1 MGKTT
6 SLIHTYPEQWKNE
19 NPGKIA
25 LIHNDSGRQLMYH
38 QFAKM
43 VDDVALRL
51 LDIGI
56 EPGDRVAV
64 LLPPCIEGVVL
75 LYACA
80 KIGATYVPF
89 NLQLPK
95 REFIRRIQLVHPKAF
110 FFVGIT
116 QKGDCS
122 IVGRTVR
129 QMCPL
134 ISHFIQINLKKNG
147 NSYLIHGASSW
158 ENFVRSSSTFKL
170 SPSFGHS
177 GRMRKLKKSIHA
189 WSPLVMFFDRVQKRP
204 VLLCH
209 ENIMVQANLMHQQAK
224 ITQQTKILVNQMFS
238 EMSNLIHSI
247 CATIAA
253 GGTVILTEEFDP
265 MRTHQIIDNYCVTHL
280 NQSIGDYELIWD
292 EAPPQTCRHPSLVF
306 AIYQTRA
313 VEKMFQETFL
323 DKMRAFAPS
332 FGTGLHLP
340 EAGGYISF
348 NSMGT
353 FQRNITS
360 ELTIHPGIIP
370 LSVREPVK
378 ADQTA
383 GEELPEE
390 HPGDIYVHPPAVFLG
405 YFKSPKST
413 SQILTRE
420 GLLATRIKGSI
431 RGSGAQL
438 LVPISGDSRAQSTTK
453 VEYSPLIF

>member
-43 VDDVALRL
+43 VNDVASRL

-56 EPGDRVAV
+56 EPGDRIAV

-75 LYACA
+75 LYASA
-80 KIGATYVPF
+80 KVGAIYVPF

-95 REFIRRIQLVHPKAF
+95 REFIRRIQFIHPKAF
-110 FFVGIT
+110 FFVGTT

-129 QMCPL
+129 HMCPL
-134 ISHFIQINLKKNG
+134 ISHFIQIDLEKNG
-147 NSYLIHGASSW
+147 KNHLIHGISSW
-158 ENFVRSSSTFKL
+158 ENFVRTSSSFRVTSSL
-170 SPSFGHS
+170 GYSS
-177 GRMRKLKKSIHA
+177 RMRKLKKSIHA
-189 WSPLVMFFDRVQKRP
+189 WSPLVMFFDGIHKRP

-209 ENIMVQANLMHQQAK
+209 ENIMVQAVLMHQQAN
-224 ITQQTKILVNQMFS
+224 INQQTKILVNQLFS

-253 GGTVILTEEFDP
+253 GGTVILSEAFDP
-265 MRTHQIIDNYCVTHL
+265 IRTHQIIENYCITHL
-280 NQSIGDYELIWD
+280 NQSVRDYESIWD
-292 EAPPQTCRHPSLVF
+292 ETPPHTCRHPSLVF
-306 AIYQTRA
+306 AIYQA
-313 VEKMFQETFL
+313 GGGEKMFQEHFL
-323 DKMRAFAPS
+323 GKMRSFAPG

-348 NSMGT
+348 NRMGIS
-353 FQRNITS
+353 QHNIPS
-360 ELTIHPGIIP
+360 ELTIYPSIVPI
-370 LSVREPVK
+370 SVREPVK
-378 ADQTA
+378 VDQTA
-383 GEELPEE
+383 GDELPKD
-390 HPGDIYVHPPAVFLG
+390 HPGDIYIHPPAVFLG
-405 YFKSPKST
+405 YFKSPKPT
-413 SQILTRE
+413 SQLLTRE
-420 GLLATRIKGSI
+420 GLLATRIKGSVSY
-431 RGSGAQL
+431 SGTQL
-438 LVPISGDSRAQSTTK
+438 VLPDLGNNKEQTSHK
-453 VEYSPLIF
+453 VAHSPLII